1 MGIAL
6 NVSEISK
13 MMTRFVGQEK
23 RTKST
28 KKPKNMLKA
37 MGVMGVMNKAI
48 LTLVVLFLSA
58 CNASAP
64 AIPLN
69 SPLGSPLDA
78 SPSAL
83 SYAKPGAGKGAATG
97 RLFTRANGLEL
108 GYVGGDLYL
117 GGFLAGSKSDA
128 PPIVSFSVDSNPKA
142 VVYQA
147 DGQFAF
153 TDIAPGTYT
162 LVLWSPATSFIV
174 ENPGKGAVT
183 VVIQPDKVT
192 ELGSILIP

>member
-1 MGIAL
+1 MGIVL

-13 MMTRFVGQEK
+13 MMTCFVGLRK
-23 RTKST
+23 NTKNT
-28 KKPKNMLKA
+28 MNT
-37 MGVMGVMNKAI
+37 MGVIGVMNKMI
-48 LTLVVLFLSA
+48 LAMIIVFLSA
-58 CNASAP
+58 CNSSTP
-64 AIPLN
+64 ALPLT
-69 SPLGSPLDA
+69 SPLGSPLNS

-97 RLFTRANGLEL
+97 RLFTRSNGLEI

-117 GGFLAGSKSDA
+117 AGFLAGSRSDA

-174 ENPGKGAVT
+174 ENSDKGAVT

-192 ELGSILIP
+192 EIGSILIP